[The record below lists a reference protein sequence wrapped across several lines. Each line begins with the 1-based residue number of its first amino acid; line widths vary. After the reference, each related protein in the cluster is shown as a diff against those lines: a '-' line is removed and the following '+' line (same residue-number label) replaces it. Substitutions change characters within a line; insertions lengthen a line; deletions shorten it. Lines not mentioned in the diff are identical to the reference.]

1 MNNITSP
8 QVTDDNIE
16 AEIVAKGLT
25 APRVTTD
32 QIKALLDRISRSFH
46 VQETS
51 TFCYG
56 FLDGEFLVAS
66 GHSACVSKENF
77 DHAIGRKIALT
88 DMLAQANKR
97 LWELE
102 GYALRKK
109 LKGEL

>member
-1 MNNITSP
+1 MHNITSP
-8 QVTDDNIE
+8 QVTDDSIE
-16 AEIVAKGLT
+16 SEIVAKGLT
-25 APRVTTD
+25 APRVTPD
-32 QIKALLDRISRSFH
+32 QIKALLVRISHSFH

-56 FLDGEFLVAS
+56 FLDGEFLIAS
-66 GHSACVSKENF
+66 GHSACVSKANF
-77 DHAIGRKIALT
+77 NHEIGRKIALE

-109 LKGEL
+109 LRGEA